1 MKFTVNRTEL
11 LAAAQNAERI
21 APRVSTIEILQ
32 CAYLQAEQDTLTVAS
47 GNLEIALEQQLPAR
61 IDRDGSVVVKAPLLS
76 GMLRLL
82 DGERVTFQ
90 MKSGK
95 LVVSSGNAEYAIPV
109 MDAEQYPRMEIPCP
123 AATVPVSGIP
133 SLTKRT
139 AFAVSEETARPM
151 LKCVNLIFGA
161 DGLQAVSTDS
171 FRIASAKGDR
181 ESRGNISF
189 LIPAA
194 SLEKLAGLVSDREKL
209 QVGTTGKTIVFTKEN
224 FSFAARVMDGP
235 YLAVSQVLSNLKQQ
249 FTVLTDAALLRDAIS
264 QTLSVTGTQNRFS
277 LSFAGN
283 RLTVH
288 CESEYGIS
296 ETALDVVALSGEP
309 AGVYWYSPTQLLE
322 CLKALNGT
330 LTEGPLKG
338 DIASYFA
345 NNALFVCLGGV
356 NAYKGLQETLLSLGV
371 TEVMEAMDMDQ
382 FTNPQ
387 VRQAIFTLRRKVQS
401 IPGIRYYQCTWNP
414 RFKGVDDYL
423 LDWTKRK
430 TA

>member
-32 CAYLQAEQDTLTVAS
+32 CAYLQAEQDTLTIAS
-47 GNLEIALEQQLPAR
+47 GNLEIALEQQLPAQ
-61 IDRDGSVVVKAPLLS
+61 IETEGSVVVKAPLLS

-90 MKSGK
+90 MKNGK

-109 MDAEQYPRMEIPCP
+109 MDAAQYPRMEIPCP

-139 AFAVSEETARPM
+139 AFAVSEDTTRPM

-194 SLEKLAGLVSDREKL
+194 SLEKLAALVENREKL

-224 FSFAARVMDGP
+224 FSFAARIMEGP
-235 YLAVSQVLSNLKQQ
+235 YIAVSQVLSNLKQQ
-249 FTVLTDAALLRDAIS
+249 FTVLTDAALLRDTILQA
-264 QTLSVTGTQNRFS
+264 LSVTGTQNRFS

-283 RLTVH
+283 RLTVR

-296 ETALDVVALSGEP
+296 ETAMDVVALSGEP

-345 NNALFVCLGGV
+345 NDALFVCLGGV
-356 NAYKGLQETLLSLGV
+356 NAHKGLRETLLSLGV

-387 VRQAIFTLRRKVQS
+387 VRQAIGILRREVQS

-423 LDWTKRK
+423 LDWTKRR

>member
-47 GNLEIALEQQLPAR
+47 GNLEIALEQQLPAQ
-61 IDRDGSVVVKAPLLS
+61 IENEGSVVVKAPLLS

-90 MKSGK
+90 MKNGK

-109 MDAEQYPRMEIPCP
+109 MDAAQYPRMEIPCP

-139 AFAVSEETARPM
+139 AFAVSEDTARPM

-209 QVGTTGKTIVFTKEN
+209 QVGTTGKAIVFRKEN
-224 FSFAARVMDGP
+224 FLFAARIMEGP

-249 FTVLTDAALLRDAIS
+249 FTVLTDAALLRDTILQA
-264 QTLSVTGTQNRFS
+264 LSVTGTQNRFS
-277 LSFAGN
+277 LSFAGS
-283 RLTVH
+283 RMTVR
-288 CESEYGIS
+288 CESEYGVS
-296 ETALDVVALSGEP
+296 ETAMDVVALSGEP

-345 NNALFVCLGGV
+345 NDALFVCLGGV
-356 NAYKGLQETLLSLGV
+356 NAHKGLRETLLSLGV

-387 VRQAIFTLRRKVQS
+387 VRQAIGTLRREVQS